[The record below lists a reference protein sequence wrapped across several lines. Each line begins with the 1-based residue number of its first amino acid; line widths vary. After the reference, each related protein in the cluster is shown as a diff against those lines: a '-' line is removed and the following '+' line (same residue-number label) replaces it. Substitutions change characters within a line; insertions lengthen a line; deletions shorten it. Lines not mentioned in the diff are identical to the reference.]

1 MIITIDRSALADA
14 VSTAARFAANRS
26 PLPILHTVRIGA
38 TPQSLTLSGTDL
50 ENGVVVTTTA
60 AHTEK
65 PGELCIDGALLDQV
79 LKQMP
84 KGEARLE
91 QIGEGRC
98 VLSCGLSRYEL
109 STLPAADWPD
119 QREDANTS
127 SVTLSQPVLKQLISQ
142 AVIAAADSAT
152 EARAVMFGVL
162 LSLDLDRLTL
172 VATDGRRMSVATR
185 IVEVAGDGKL
195 DAVIHSE
202 GLRELGKALSAKGG
216 TVTVTT
222 GVRRATFALDGYE
235 FSAAAIQGKFPD
247 YTKVVPTSFSRW
259 CRFDAS
265 SLLAAVKRLLVV
277 AKEKRSPGLLR
288 LGFSAEEI
296 LVTANTPDLGSG
308 EERVPCEF
316 AGEPLTIGFN
326 GRYLADGLVVLGDE
340 EAQLDLQSDTQS
352 AVLRS
357 AGDQSW
363 RYVLMPVKLRDVAE
377 DYEAAAA

>member
-1 MIITIDRSALADA
+1 MIITIDRAALADA

-26 PLPILHTVRIGA
+26 PLPILHTVRLVA
-38 TPQSLTLSGTDL
+38 DEQTLTLSGTDL
-50 ENGVVVTTTA
+50 ENGVTVTTTA
-60 AHTEK
+60 AHTER
-65 PGELCIDGALLDQV
+65 PGAICIDGQLLDQV
-79 LKQMP
+79 TKQLP
-84 KGEARLE
+84 TGEARLE

-109 STLPAADWPD
+109 STMPAEDWPSQGD
-119 QREDANTS
+119 DRETS

-172 VATDGRRMSVATR
+172 VATDGRRMSVAER
-185 IVEVAGDGKL
+185 VVEIAGDGRL

-222 GVRRATFALDGYE
+222 GERRARFAIDGYE
-235 FSAAAIQGKFPD
+235 FTASALQGKFPD
-247 YTKVVPTSFSRW
+247 HTKVVPTRFSRW
-259 CRFDAS
+259 CRFDAA

-277 AKEKRSPGLLR
+277 AKEKRSPNLLR
-288 LGFSAEEI
+288 LTFSAEEI

-316 AGEPLTIGFN
+316 NGEELTIGFN
-326 GRYLADGLVVLGDE
+326 GRYLADGLTVLGNE

-352 AVLRS
+352 AVLRV
-357 AGDQSW
+357 AGDQGW
-363 RYVLMPVKLRDVAE
+363 RYVLMPVKLRDVAA
-377 DYEAAAA
+377 DYEAEAA